1 MGLFMADG
9 CVSVH
14 LENNCSVF
22 TQLGFDSLYSMCI
35 GFYCCFSSSSLLWWQ
50 LSIELE
56 QELGNAKIV
65 LSVSALENLSD
76 NGMGM
81 VHTILPQE
89 HEE

>member
-1 MGLFMADG
+1 MFIWRTTVLCLPSWDLTASIV
-9 CVSVH
+9 CVLDFIVVFH
-14 LENNCSVF
+14 LV
-22 TQLGFDSLYSMCI
+22 LYC
-35 GFYCCFSSSSLLWWQ
+35 SLLWWQ

-56 QELGNAKIV
+56 QELGNAKII